1 MGQSTTHPG
10 EPQPGQGKNVAE
22 NFGELLTPV
31 GDWFVDQFVFV
42 GSNTEPVHR
51 TGRVTSRALVGRAAI
66 LAIFEIPSSGA
77 RFAALVT
84 FNPRTNQYELALVDA
99 NSDMGLGILVS
110 EPVNRRAPVD
120 VRVRFGK
127 SATVIRDWTVA
138 QTEAS
143 LGGTMTDVIIAV
155 LPVAA
160 AEAGLTEGT
169 AGPVSMHIVE
179 ILVSPDRWLL
189 QFFFTGSRGEVLAAE
204 LVCTRIQPGCQPQ
217 LGCELGCAG
226 LPGCAAGCEGFQP
239 LNGVPQGQAP
249 VMGQAQTMGQ
259 AQCGCTAQGQAQP
272 IGQVQPGCQT
282 QLIGV
287 PQLGCA
293 QPLALPTPVVL
304 APQVCAPL
312 QTCAPLQQCVR
323 QPVPA
328 PVTMGP
334 QRPGH
339 PGHPGHPGRPGK

>member
-10 EPQPGQGKNVAE
+10 KPQPGQGIAE

-31 GDWFVDQFVFV
+31 GDWFADLFVFS
-42 GSNTEPVHR
+42 GSSTEPVHR
-51 TGRVTSRALVGRAAI
+51 TGRVTSRTLIGRAAI

-99 NSDMGLGILVS
+99 NSDMGLGVLVS
-110 EPVNRRAPVD
+110 EPQNLRAPVD

-127 SATVIRDWTVA
+127 SATVIRDWTVV

-143 LGGTMTDVIIAV
+143 LSGTMVDVIIAV

-160 AEAGLTEGT
+160 LEAGLTEGAAA
-169 AGPVSMHIVE
+169 AGVSMHIVE
-179 ILVSPDRWLL
+179 ILVSPDRWVL
-189 QFFFTGSRGEVLAAE
+189 QFFLTGSRGEILAAE

-239 LNGVPQGQAP
+239 LAGVPVGQAP
-249 VMGQAQTMGQ
+249 VMGQAQIMGQ
-259 AQCGCTAQGQAQP
+259 AECGCTAQGQAQP
-272 IGQVQPGCQT
+272 IGQVQTGCQT

-287 PQLGCA
+287 SQLGCA
-293 QPLALPTPVVL
+293 QPLALSTPVVL
-304 APQVCAPL
+304 APQVCAPV

-323 QPVPA
+323 QPVPP
-328 PVTMGP
+328 PVQMGP
-334 QRPGH
+334 QRPGQ
-339 PGHPGHPGRPGK
+339 PGHPGGGHGGHK

>member
-1 MGQSTTHPG
+1 
-10 EPQPGQGKNVAE
+10 
-22 NFGELLTPV
+22 
-31 GDWFVDQFVFV
+31 
-42 GSNTEPVHR
+42 
-51 TGRVTSRALVGRAAI
+51 VTSRTLVGGAAI

-77 RFAALVT
+77 RFAVLVT
-84 FNPRTNQYELALVDA
+84 FNPRTNQYDAALVDA

-110 EPVNRRAPVD
+110 EPLNQRAPVD

-127 SATVIRDWTVA
+127 SATVIRDWTVV

-143 LGGTMTDVIIAV
+143 LSGTLTDVIIAV
-155 LPVAA
+155 LPEAA
-160 AEAGLTEGT
+160 AEAGLTEGGAV
-169 AGPVSMHIVE
+169 AGASMHIVE

-239 LNGVPQGQAP
+239 LGGVPQGQAQI
-249 VMGQAQTMGQ
+249 MGQAQITGQ
-259 AQCGCTAQGQAQP
+259 AQCGCAAQP
-272 IGQVQPGCQT
+272 IGQAQLGCQT

-287 PQLGCA
+287 SQLGCA
-293 QPLALPTPVVL
+293 QPMALPTPVVL

-323 QPVPA
+323 QPVPP
-328 PVTMGP
+328 PVRMAP

-339 PGHPGHPGRPGK
+339 PGHPGK